1 MTSAPARPRVLSI
14 AGTDPTGGAGIQAD
28 LKSFAAH
35 GAYGMAVVT
44 ALVAQN
50 TQGVRSSHVP
60 GAEFLRAQLE
70 AVSDDVV
77 VDAVKVGM
85 VASSANAE
93 VITEWLAATR
103 VPVVVVDPVMVATS
117 GHRLLDDGARSALVR
132 LLGQAHLVTPNLAEL
147 AVLVDEPVATT
158 WDAALAQGVR
168 LESASGSAVLV
179 KGGHLGGPRSPDAL
193 VTRASVVEVDGPRVD
208 TQHTHGTGCSL
219 SSALAALQPRLGS
232 WEASVRTA
240 KAWLTGALRAGAG
253 LEVGE
258 GRGPVDHLHHV
269 CRFQERACAADDDG
283 SGRVL
288 AAQLPYEH
296 S

>member
-50 TQGVRSSHVP
+50 TQGVRSTHVP
-60 GAEFLRAQLE
+60 GAGFLRAQLD

-85 VASSANAE
+85 VATAANADT
-93 VITEWLAATR
+93 ITAWLGAVR

-117 GHRLLDDGARSALVR
+117 GHSLLDDDARAALVR
-132 LLGQAHLVTPNLAEL
+132 LLGRAHLVTPNLAEL
-147 AVLVDEPVATT
+147 AVLVDQPVALT
-158 WDAALAQGVR
+158 WADALAQGVR
-168 LESASGSAVLV
+168 LERDVGAAVLV
-179 KGGHLGGPRSPDAL
+179 KGGHLGGQSSPDAL
-193 VTRASVVEVDGPRVD
+193 VTHAGVVEIAGPRVH
-208 TQHTHGTGCSL
+208 TPNTHGTGCSL
-219 SSALAALQPRLGS
+219 SSAVAALQPRLGS
-232 WEASVRTA
+232 WEHSVRTA
-240 KAWLTGALRAGAG
+240 KAWLTGALRAGDSLA
-253 LEVGE
+253 VGQ

-269 CRFQERACAADDDG
+269 ESYEVELVELQRLETEPVAG
-283 SGRVL
+283 VV
-288 AAQLPYEH
+288 AAQTP
-296 S
+296 

>member
-85 VASSANAE
+85 VATAANAD

-103 VPVVVVDPVMVATS
+103 IPVVVVDPVMVATS
-117 GHRLLDDGARSALVR
+117 GHSLLDDDARSALVR
-132 LLGQAHLVTPNLAEL
+132 LLGAAHLVTPNLAEL
-147 AVLVDEPVATT
+147 AALVDEPEAAT
-158 WDAALAQGVR
+158 WEEALDQGAR
-168 LESASGSAVLV
+168 LERASGVAVLV
-179 KGGHLGGPRSPDAL
+179 KGGHLDGSRSPDAL
-193 VTRASVVEVDGPRVD
+193 VTRAGVVEVDGPRVD
-208 TQHTHGTGCSL
+208 TRHTHGTGCSL
-219 SSALAALQPRLGS
+219 SSAVAALQPRLGS
-232 WEASVRTA
+232 WEESVRTA
-240 KAWLTGALRAGAG
+240 KVWLTGALRAGEG
-253 LEVGE
+253 LEVGQ

-269 CRFQERACAADDDG
+269 DRFDAAGSLGDDHARERVIAG
-283 SGRVL
+283 
-288 AAQLPYEH
+288 QLP
-296 S
+296 